1 MNKLTCAAPWRS
13 LHIQTNG
20 DVKSCCAGDYAL
32 GNLNNQAINDILTS
46 QKAQDLRKTMKANGL
61 NEKYCRVCIDGIS
74 KGYGAEREWHN
85 NTSPDFK
92 LDTAND
98 LFQHPSLVD
107 VRWNTTCNLNCNY
120 CDEEF
125 SSKWASLK
133 KLSHTGVTRKY
144 YNDVCDFLN
153 TQLDKIKLV
162 AMVGGEPLLLNENI
176 KLLEHIPD
184 TCTINLITNGS
195 VDFNTNKVFNALA
208 KKNKVRW
215 EISFDNIKEKFEY
228 VRHGGKWDLLVD
240 NIKKISKLNGHNVG
254 IHAVYNLYNCT
265 NLCELKEFA
274 LDIGKFFDLPD
285 GLPITWQSITNR
297 PYALDTF
304 NYGTEI
310 IQLAVNEIN
319 KLQENYTLNNNEQTF
334 FNGAMQHYNNIKNPN
349 KKMLNRLSKF
359 VDEIENINTD
369 QKNNFYK
376 LWPEFKI

>member
-228 VRHGGKWDLLVD
+228 VRHGGKWNLLVD

>member
-240 NIKKISKLNGHNVG
+240 NIKKISKLKGHNVG

>member
-240 NIKKISKLNGHNVG
+240 NIKKISKLKGHEVG

-285 GLPITWQSITNR
+285 GLPITWQSITHR

-310 IQLAVNEIN
+310 TQLAVNEIK
-319 KLQENYTLNNNEQTF
+319 KLQENYPLNNNEQTF
-334 FNGAMQHYNNIKNPN
+334 FMGAMKYYNNIKTPN
-349 KKMLNRLSKF
+349 KKMLNQLSKF
-359 VDEIENINTD
+359 VEEIENFNTD

-376 LWPEFKI
+376 LWPEFII

>member
-85 NTSPDFK
+85 NTSPAFK

>member
-240 NIKKISKLNGHNVG
+240 NIKKISKLNGHIVG

>member
-85 NTSPDFK
+85 TTSPDFK